1 MPSEEEEL
9 KKLAEELKESREKAE
24 VTLQHIAAK
33 TRIDVKFLQ
42 AIEEGNFEVLP
53 EVYIRAFIREY
64 AAFCGLDPAKT
75 IEKYE
80 LAKKG
85 KTVKVVENGV
95 SEEEKVSE
103 QKNIKREFDDKPAE
117 NRDLTSSKIN
127 KQKILL
133 FSGIA
138 ILFVLVIA
146 AYFLFIK
153 NSSPDIV
160 VEKPF
165 EEVLREQNKRFEITE
180 EDTPQ
185 TPAAEIDS
193 LTLSIKATDTCWVNV
208 TVDEKVDKEFML
220 YKNTSTVVKAAVKF
234 DVIVG
239 NAGGISMEL
248 NGQPLNITGS
258 KGQRKTFL
266 VNKDGLINS
275 SN

>member
-1 MPSEEEEL
+1 MPSEEL

-33 TRIDVKFLQ
+33 TRIDLKFLQ
-42 AIEEGNFEVLP
+42 AIEDGDFEVLP

-64 AAFCGLDPAKT
+64 AGFCGLDPAKT

-85 KTVKVVENGV
+85 KTVKFVDNEV
-95 SEEEKVSE
+95 SKEEKNSE
-103 QKNIKREFDDKPAE
+103 QKNIKREFDDEPAE
-117 NRDLTSSKIN
+117 NGDFSASKIN
-127 KQKILL
+127 KQKIIL
-133 FSGIA
+133 FGGIA
-138 ILFVLVIA
+138 ILFLLVIM

-165 EEVLREQNKRFEITE
+165 EEVLKEQNKRFEITE
-180 EDTPQ
+180 EDKPQ
-185 TPAAEIDS
+185 KPAAVMDS
-193 LTLSIKATDTCWVNV
+193 IALSIIATDTCWVNV

-220 YKNTSTVVKAAVKF
+220 YKNNSLVLKAAVKF

-239 NAGGISMEL
+239 NAGGISMKL

-258 KGQRKTFL
+258 KGQRKTFS